1 MQYDNASKIHI
12 FDCDG
17 VVLNSNFL
25 KVDAIKSALNQVG
38 CPDSFINW
46 AQKEFRENFGRT
58 RAKHFET
65 FMTYKGIPGYR
76 LTKNLM
82 LDAINIYS
90 EHVKNL
96 YCDCEVIRNTM
107 DYIISISKKDKIY
120 IVSASDEDELREI
133 LPNKISLFKKK
144 NIYGG
149 PRSKIQNIKTVLNK
163 NNVSIT
169 SHVSFYGDAIQ
180 DAKASIST
188 NINFFGLTKY
198 SAAPKDLIKFCDKN
212 SLKFFETC
220 GDIKN

>member
-1 MQYDNASKIHI
+1 
-12 FDCDG
+12 
-17 VVLNSNFL
+17 
-25 KVDAIKSALNQVG
+25 
-38 CPDSFINW
+38 
-46 AQKEFRENFGRT
+46 
-58 RAKHFET
+58 
-65 FMTYKGIPGYR
+65 
-76 LTKNLM
+76 
-82 LDAINIYS
+82 
-90 EHVKNL
+90 
-96 YCDCEVIRNTM
+96 M

-120 IVSASDEDELREI
+120 IISASDEDELREI

-163 NNVSIT
+163 NNVAIT

-212 SLKFFETC
+212 NLKFFETC